1 MLLRTKITKE
11 AGAWT
16 VGLLSLAAAGISAVQ
31 LNAFAAPAAVSQPML
46 PQQLAMTAT
55 NTEVME
61 WSPPLDVSAAE
72 GTSDVPVIAAS
83 QPDPGIPDAPAP
95 ANIDSPPIAVPT
107 SPPTTRPATTAA
119 PTTAPPTTGAPTTT
133 PATTAGPTS
142 NIPPS
147 TAPTATLAG
156 TVVSVTA
163 SQSTVPAPLSPT
175 PFKVG
180 NAGAVVVQM
189 NGTTL
194 VLVAAIPQAGVD
206 ATVLTS
212 TSTSLTVRFASLNG
226 TGAAT
231 FSASAVGEQLAFQI
245 QGS

>member
-1 MLLRTKITKE
+1 MHATRGGVLLRIKITKE

-61 WSPPLDVSAAE
+61 WSPPLDVSSAE

-83 QPDPGIPDAPAP
+83 QPGPGIPDAPAP

-119 PTTAPPTTGAPTTT
+119 PPTTGAPTTT
-133 PATTAGPTS
+133 PS
-142 NIPPS
+142 S
-147 TAPTATLAG
+147 TAPTTTLAG

-189 NGTTL
+189 NGRTL
-194 VLVAAIPQAGVD
+194 VLVAAIPQAGVN

-212 TSTSLTVRFASLNG
+212 TSTSLTVRFASRNG